1 MKYEVWSIKDEHSS
15 TYQMKQKLKSDKCT
29 KSSNVPKSNKNLKV
43 TKSDEKIAQ
52 NKTIIKKQLRHI
64 VNEE

>member
-1 MKYEVWSIKDEHSS
+1 
-15 TYQMKQKLKSDKCT
+15 MKQKLKSDKCT